1 MSHFV
6 VLIIGPDPEGQLDPY
21 WELGLS
27 QDEIAEDYRAEFAI
41 DAPAGTFEAKAREI
55 IAGNEAD
62 NPELTAAYRKLLAAG
77 RIEEILEDWFGGQK
91 NDAGDWGYYRN
102 PQAKWDW
109 FVLGGRWRG
118 SLHLL
123 PGRTGVTSEE
133 GYDEEPV
140 LPGTCDQARFGDID
154 WAKTRHPTGKLT
166 PFAVLKNGEWYEQG
180 EMGWFGVAANM
191 LDDAAWEEEVSHL
204 LADVSADELVSVYDC
219 HI

>member
-21 WELGLS
+21 WELELPR
-27 QDEIAEDYRAEFAI
+27 DEIAQDYRAEFDPEVPGDGFAE
-41 DAPAGTFEAKAREI
+41 EAARI
-55 IAGNEAD
+55 VSEAEKD
-62 NPELTAAYRKLLAAG
+62 DLACAADYRASLAAKDYAA
-77 RIEEILEDWFGGQK
+77 IFSDWDGGQLSP
-91 NDAGDWGYYRN
+91 DGDWGYYRN
-102 PQAKWDW
+102 PRAKWDW
-109 FVLGGRWRG
+109 FVLGGRWQR

-123 PGRTGVTSEE
+123 PGRTGETGEQA
-133 GYDEEPV
+133 YDNVPV

-204 LADVSADELVSVYDC
+204 LADVPADELVSVFDC